1 MKNIKKNFIKKYKN
15 LKEWKKERQLK
26 LRLKKTIR
34 TVSRSIRLSCR
45 TAMSLAVASIGTFVG
60 NALYESIMKLRE
72 ERK

>member
-15 LKEWKKERQLK
+15 LKEWKKERQV
-26 LRLKKTIR
+26 LKKRRKNIT
-34 TVSRSIRLSCR
+34 LKKMLQLACR

-60 NALYESIMKLRE
+60 NALYESIMELRE